1 MIKMLPSDTEQL
13 ILTEDTDVLTITLNN
28 PQYKNA
34 LSEDLTPYLRKI
46 LKKLTKRN
54 KYKVL
59 VIRGKGDSFCSG
71 GNIKKMKNG
80 KNDIRKK
87 NKEKI
92 NDLYKKQLE
101 LTYLISSLEMPTIAV
116 ITGAAA
122 GAGFSLALSCDIRV
136 GNKEAF
142 FLSNYSKI
150 GLSGDYGISWY
161 LTNLLGSSKATEIMF
176 CNNRIYANEA
186 YKIGLLNFLFTKNF
200 ENDLKNFLDNLL
212 AQSHYALKLIKKNIN
227 FASNNDLKKT
237 LMLEAK
243 NLILSSNSKEHKL
256 AVAKFKKK

>member
-1 MIKMLPSDTEQL
+1 MIKILPSGTKQL

-46 LKKLTKRN
+46 LKKLTKKN
-54 KYKVL
+54 KYKIL
-59 VIRGKGDSFCSG
+59 VIRGKGNCFCSG
-71 GNIKKMKNG
+71 GNIKKMNDS
-80 KNDIRKK
+80 KNDSRKK
-87 NKEKI
+87 DKEKI

-101 LTYLISSLEMPTIAV
+101 LTHLISSLEMPTIAV

-136 GNKEAF
+136 GNREAF

-186 YKIGLLNFLFTKNF
+186 YKLGILNFLFTKNF
-200 ENDLKNFLDNLL
+200 ESNLKSFLENILV
-212 AQSHYALKLIKKNIN
+212 QSHYALKLIKKI
-227 FASNNDLKKT
+227 L
-237 LMLEAK
+237 
-243 NLILSSNSKEHKL
+243 NLQGEMT
-256 AVAKFKKK
+256 